1 MPLHHDA
8 IIFDF
13 DGVIVD
19 SEWIANEVLAQ
30 VLTENGMPTSVEESF
45 EHYMGRAWVD
55 NAAAIEARWG
65 KPEVDLR
72 ARIKAIGRA
81 RMDAELRLIPGV
93 QEFVGSLGATP
104 RAIASSSQLEWITSR
119 LAQFDFA
126 GAFGENVFSAAVH
139 VTRGKPHPD
148 IYLHAADA
156 LGATPARV
164 VVVEDSPTG
173 VKAGVAAGMTVI
185 GLCAGSHIRPGHH
198 DQLIAA
204 GASRVADSYQELSG
218 FLARAIG

>member
-1 MPLHHDA
+1 MSLHHDA

-30 VLTENGMPTSVEESF
+30 VLTENGMPTTVEDSF
-45 EHYMGRAWVD
+45 EQYMGRAWAD
-55 NAAAIEARWG
+55 NVAAIEARWG

-93 QEFVGSLGATP
+93 QDFVGSLGATP

-126 GAFGENVFSAAVH
+126 AAFGEHVFSAAVH

-148 IYLHAADA
+148 IYLHAARA
-156 LGATPARV
+156 LGADPARV

-204 GASRVADSYQELSG
+204 GANRVADSYQELSG
-218 FLARAIG
+218 FLGRAIG

>member
-1 MPLHHDA
+1 MSLHHDA

-30 VLTENGMPTSVEESF
+30 VLTENGMPTTVEDSF
-45 EHYMGRAWVD
+45 EQYMGRAWAD
-55 NAAAIEARWG
+55 NVAAIEARWG

-93 QEFVGSLGATP
+93 RDFVASLGATP
-104 RAIASSSQLEWITSR
+104 RAIASSSQLEWIISR

-126 GAFGENVFSAAVH
+126 AAFGEHVFSAAVH

-148 IYLHAADA
+148 IYLHAAEA
-156 LGATPARV
+156 LGVAPART

-204 GASRVADSYQELSG
+204 GANRVADSYQELSG

>member
-1 MPLHHDA
+1 MPLDHDA
-8 IIFDF
+8 VIFDF

-30 VLTENGMPTSVEESF
+30 VLTENGMPTTVEESF

-65 KPEVDLR
+65 KTEVDLR
-72 ARIKAIGRA
+72 ACIRAIGRA
-81 RMDAELRLIPGV
+81 RMDTELQLIPGV
-93 QEFVGSLGATP
+93 EDFVARLGATP

-126 GAFGENVFSAAVH
+126 AAFGDHVFSAAAH
-139 VTRGKPHPD
+139 VKRGKPHPD

-156 LGATPARV
+156 LGMNPARV

-198 DQLIAA
+198 DQLRAA
-204 GASRVADSYQELSG
+204 GAGRVADSYDELASIL
-218 FLARAIG
+218 LAA

>member
-30 VLTENGMPTSVEESF
+30 VLTENGMPTTVEESF
-45 EHYMGRAWVD
+45 EHYMGRAWAD

-65 KPEVDLR
+65 KSEVDLR
-72 ARIKAIGRA
+72 ARIRALGRA
-81 RMDAELRLIPGV
+81 RMDAELQLIPGV
-93 QEFVGSLGATP
+93 TDFVGNLGATP

-119 LAQFDFA
+119 LAQFEFA
-126 GAFGENVFSAAVH
+126 AAFGAHVFSAAVH

-148 IYLHAADA
+148 IYLHAAEA
-156 LGATPARV
+156 LGANPARV

-198 DQLIAA
+198 DRLLEA
-204 GASRVADSYQELSG
+204 GASQVADSYDELSG
-218 FLARAIG
+218 FLARA